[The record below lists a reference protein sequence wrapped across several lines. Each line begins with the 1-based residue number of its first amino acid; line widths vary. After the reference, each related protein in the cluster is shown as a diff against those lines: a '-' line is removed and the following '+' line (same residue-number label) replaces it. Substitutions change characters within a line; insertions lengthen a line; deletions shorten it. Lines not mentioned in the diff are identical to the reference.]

1 MSTNIAEVSKVFDK
15 LAANYEDNF
24 VEGADRYPYN
34 LYRYQIVERFIK
46 SKKFKK
52 ILDVGCGTGYV
63 VRELAK
69 QKYNVSGCDLSDNM
83 IKKAHEMCLQDNLS
97 PNLFFK
103 ENAITLDGVK
113 DASCDLIT
121 YLGIH
126 PYFDKKEEQA
136 SYSSCSR
143 KLDKDG
149 YAVFCYLNH
158 LFDFYTLNRFTVDF
172 YTDVL
177 LNDERSLSE
186 EKEGVREH
194 VGELLKF
201 SNQPQVVAD
210 ASGFNGLTRLK
221 HNPLT
226 IKEEL
231 KQYGFHVEET
241 HFYQFFAV
249 PPLMRNKF
257 EERFLSVGKS
267 FEFNRSTHWKGNFL
281 AHQFLVVA
289 KKC

>member
-1 MSTNIAEVSKVFDK
+1 MPTNTKDVSKVFDK
-15 LAANYEDNF
+15 MAANYEDNF
-24 VEGADRYPYN
+24 IEGADRYPYN
-34 LYRYQIVERFIK
+34 LYRYKIVERFIK

-69 QKYNVSGCDLSDNM
+69 QKYDIKGCDLSGNM
-83 IKKAHEMCLQDNLS
+83 IKKAREMCLQDDLS
-97 PNLFFK
+97 PDLFFN

-126 PYFDKKEEQA
+126 PYFDKKEEQV
-136 SYSSCSR
+136 SYSNCSR
-143 KLDKDG
+143 KLNKDG

-177 LNDERSLSE
+177 LNDERSLPE
-186 EKEGVREH
+186 EKERIREH
-194 VGELLKF
+194 VGEFLKF
-201 SNQPQVVAD
+201 SDQPQVVAD
-210 ASGFNGLTRLK
+210 ASGFSGLARLK

-226 IKEEL
+226 IKDEL
-231 KQYGFHVEET
+231 KQHGFHVEET

-249 PPLMRNKF
+249 PPLMRSKF
-257 EERFLSVGKS
+257 EERFLSVGKV

-281 AHQFLVVA
+281 AHQFLVIA
-289 KKC
+289 RKC